1 MFSFWIQPPFL
12 SAQLTQALQGKN
24 ANLHWRSWLCKC
36 QTAEVWTEAEPT
48 SWKTQ
53 SSWNCLGIA
62 KAQCSR
68 LKHQGLKEHS
78 SASTVAQQKF
88 PQLHWHRTSWKC
100 PMTVIPNHVSHS
112 TWVWEP
118 GWNNTPTP
126 QTELNPPLEKTL
138 HQVKGKN
145 WNIPWKEMAAFS
157 RDLVPGLQNIQM
169 TWVSVMNLNNTC

>member
-78 SASTVAQQKF
+78 SASTVPQQKF

-112 TWVWEP
+112 MWVWEP

-126 QTELNPPLEKTL
+126 QTELNPPLEKTTASSEREKL
-138 HQVKGKN
+138 KYHERKWLLFQEIWYQDCKIFRWHGSL
-145 WNIPWKEMAAFS
+145 W
-157 RDLVPGLQNIQM
+157 R
-169 TWVSVMNLNNTC
+169 T